1 MDPNVSVS
9 FFDKILQNPQNWI
22 SFLTLIFTIIVG
34 LSALLSVLVGFF
46 TIKKFW
52 ELREQHLNITQ
63 KIKEEDTIL
72 QKTREEYALLKDMLL
87 QVAFEPDL
95 SRNRELLDAC
105 IHSLESKGML
115 VEGTLEAITP
125 AIYFVSERGAIQDAQ
140 RIVKIF
146 RLASNSGIEELVSN
160 CSKAFNRM
168 KLDISKS
175 MKDSAG

>member
-9 FFDKILQNPQNWI
+9 ILDKILQNPQNWI
-22 SFLTLIFTIIVG
+22 SFLTLIFTIIIG
-34 LSALLSVLVGFF
+34 LSALLSALVGIF

-52 ELREQHLNITQ
+52 ELRELYLNITQ
-63 KIKEEDTIL
+63 KIKEEDIRL
-72 QKTREEYALLKDMLL
+72 QETRTEYTLLKDMLL
-87 QVAFEPDL
+87 QVAFEPEL

-105 IHSLESKGML
+105 IQSLESKGML
-115 VEGTLEAITP
+115 VEGTFESITS

-140 RIVKIF
+140 RIIDIF
-146 RLASNSGIEELVSN
+146 RLATNMGKKDLASV

-175 MKDSAG
+175 LKESSK